1 MKTKF
6 YKNRMK
12 DVYMMEN
19 IKICTSYM
27 YGKDKHQFRIRS
39 VLLWNEQECLKK
51 ILTAH
56 YGLAG

>member
-1 MKTKF
+1 MMKTKF

-27 YGKDKHQFRIRS
+27 HGKDKHQFRIRS
-39 VLLWNEQECLKK
+39 VLLWLQTQLQESPS
-51 ILTAH
+51 
-56 YGLAG
+56 YP